1 MLGIV
6 FHFEVCKVKH
16 KFENL
21 NILKYS
27 FSHPTVNGPWINDVK
42 ETKCGMKQKRGVG
55 GRVEEWSRRVTEE
68 DSPSGTGSV
77 LTAAK
82 EGAT

>member
-1 MLGIV
+1 MRDIPVDCALKYLWSHTGWSCDPTEGMLGIV

-27 FSHPTVNGPWINDVK
+27 FSHPTVNGP
-42 ETKCGMKQKRGVG
+42 
-55 GRVEEWSRRVTEE
+55 
-68 DSPSGTGSV
+68 
-77 LTAAK
+77 
-82 EGAT
+82 

>member
-1 MLGIV
+1 
-6 FHFEVCKVKH
+6 
-16 KFENL
+16 
-21 NILKYS
+21 
-27 FSHPTVNGPWINDVK
+27 
-42 ETKCGMKQKRGVG
+42 MKQKRGVG